1 MIFVYRELALTREL
15 QQKIPS
21 LRWYYMGFY
30 IHSCPK
36 MRYKGNYS
44 PSFLLCPE
52 TYMWVPIEKAV
63 PKLDIAKYCRFN
75 DDPFAV
81 DENGNVDLRQVSYRR
96 GNHFNIFESTYV
108 SGCMAYFV
116 RSLFH
121 LIYS

>member
-1 MIFVYRELALTREL
+1 MISFRRELALTREL

-52 TYMWVPIEKAV
+52 TYIWVPIEKAV

-75 DDPFAV
+75 DDPSAV
-81 DENGNVDLRQVSYRR
+81 DENGDVDLKQVSYKC
-96 GNHFNIFESTYV
+96 GNHLNIFQTTHLSVCGAFCE
-108 SGCMAYFV
+108 M
-116 RSLFH
+116 FH
-121 LIYS
+121 SVCR